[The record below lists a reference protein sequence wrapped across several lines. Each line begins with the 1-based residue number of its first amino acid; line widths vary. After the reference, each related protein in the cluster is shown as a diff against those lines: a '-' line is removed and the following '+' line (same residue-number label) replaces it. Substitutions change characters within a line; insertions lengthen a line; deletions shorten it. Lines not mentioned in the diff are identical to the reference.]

1 MGGDPMSDGKPIVRI
16 LFVKMRDAF
25 HCLPEEEKGSFMHR
39 DRQNLDSLGMR
50 AISMIDC
57 RWSNEEWDFIGVE
70 EWPSLEALEERA
82 RFERDQLCTYRYTD
96 SQSFVGTPV
105 SFAEYG
111 KSQP

>member
-1 MGGDPMSDGKPIVRI
+1 MTTRKPIARL
-16 LFVKMRDAF
+16 LFVKMKDAYYN
-25 HCLPEEEKGSFMHR
+25 LSPDDKTAFMQR

-50 AISMIDC
+50 AVMMIDC

-82 RFERDQLCTYRYTD
+82 RFEREELATFKYIR

-105 SFAEYG
+105 SFVEYG
-111 KSQP
+111 KP

>member
-1 MGGDPMSDGKPIVRI
+1 MSCSKPIMR
-16 LFVKMRDAF
+16 LMFVKMKDAF
-25 HCLPEEEKGSFMHR
+25 HRLPEEDKAAFMQR

-57 RWSNEEWDFIGVE
+57 RWSNEAWDFIGVE
-70 EWPSLEALEERA
+70 EWPNIEAMEQRA
-82 RFERDQLCTYRYTD
+82 QFEREQLETYRFTE

-111 KSQP
+111 KSKS